1 MCADDYFQESD
12 FTCTKYSDNIF
23 GLVVAVV
30 AVIVAILIT
39 SAGVT
44 YMYLLSTEREETNS
58 GYTARFLR
66 RLPLNSVNIIIVA
79 WQILTQVSG
88 G

>member
-12 FTCTKYSDNIF
+12 FTCTKCSDNIF

-30 AVIVAILIT
+30 AGIVAILIP
-39 SAGVT
+39 SAGVR
-44 YMYLLSTEREETNS
+44 YLLSTQREETNS

-66 RLPLNSVNIIIVA
+66 RLPFNSVKIIIVA